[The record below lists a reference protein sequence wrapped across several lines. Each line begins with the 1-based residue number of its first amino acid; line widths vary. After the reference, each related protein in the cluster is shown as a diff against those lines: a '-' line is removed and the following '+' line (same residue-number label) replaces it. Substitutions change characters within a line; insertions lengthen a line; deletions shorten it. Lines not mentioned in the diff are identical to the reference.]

1 MKSFLNQ
8 QLIEKDER
16 VAEWSR
22 DGYEVWENYAWDL
35 RTVEG
40 KSGHV

>member
-16 VAEWSR
+16 VAALTKNLELEKN
-22 DGYEVWENYAWDL
+22 DQEMA
-35 RTVEG
+35 T
-40 KSGHV
+40 KSEKIMHGI